1 MLGLQSWPRVND
13 ALVNSSAAALE
24 PRPPATQTTCE
35 LHVDDMRDPGR
46 FLPETMNYFH
56 ALSLLT
62 AGLVGTAGCGSGN
75 DSSGTQAPSSSD
87 VEALNSRA
95 TILDLDDVKTNPDG
109 YDWFD
114 FRPNVEKLILSGAA
128 ETEHVAILWYTVMDG
143 SVGLHFHSKT
153 ESVYVID
160 GTQTDAKGVY
170 PTGTA
175 YFNPPGSGHAIMN
188 SSGFFILAYASPP
201 DFAATDL
208 IQEYTPLRIDTA
220 ASDLMSAYPFEL
232 EGTAVRKF
240 DAPLNNEGGMSAQF
254 IEITSPEEAYDFGGN
269 YLLVLA
275 GRCDIE
281 GVAFGEQTLVV
292 AKTIEPQPF
301 KITSSENSSCLAMA
315 VSFATRT

>member
-1 MLGLQSWPRVND
+1 M
-13 ALVNSSAAALE
+13 
-24 PRPPATQTTCE
+24 T
-35 LHVDDMRDPGR
+35 H
-46 FLPETMNYFH
+46 FH
-56 ALSLLT
+56 ALPLLT
-62 AGLVGTAGCGSGN
+62 AGLIGIAGCGSGD
-75 DSSGTQAPSSSD
+75 DSTDVQAPGSSD
-87 VEALNSRA
+87 AEALSSKA
-95 TILDLDDVKTNPDG
+95 TLLDLDDVKTNPAG

-170 PTGTA
+170 PTGTV

-208 IQEYTPLRIDTA
+208 IEEYTPLRIDTA

-232 EGTAVRKF
+232 EGTAVRRF
-240 DAPLNNEGGMSAQF
+240 DAPLNREGGMSAQF
-254 IEITSPEEAYDFGGN
+254 IEITSPDETYDFGGN
-269 YLLVLA
+269 YLLVLG
-275 GRCDIE
+275 GRCAID
-281 GVAFGEQTLVV
+281 GVAFGEQMLIV
-292 AKTIEPQPF
+292 ANSIEPQPF
-301 KITSSENSSCLAMA
+301 EVTSSENSSCLAMG
-315 VSFATRT
+315 VSF